1 MKEIDSLIVALQPWQ
16 SWNAFVLLIG
26 GCITWW
32 FYRRD
37 NKQFKATKFHSR
49 QLLNSIPTIWTS
61 LGIFGTFCAICIS
74 LNAFAAVEDET
85 VKDMSLITRLIG
97 NLVPAFSTSIY
108 GIVGA
113 VITTIINK
121 LRYQAE
127 EVAEFEQLDS
137 PEKNIKSIVTLLK
150 SQQELSRIYNEELTT
165 NILSQS
171 DILKRFVDD
180 FVDRM
185 DVIFKKMET
194 SIEQQVQ
201 TFGNSQF
208 EQSRKVLEE
217 MTQKMSEV
225 SSGLIEQQKENI
237 KASIDTT
244 QKQLDEISTS
254 LTSMIDN
261 VSATSSSAIQA
272 LTDQQNEKLSLLV
285 QNQEVLSNKLFEES
299 ARSNEQLQKNMQELG
314 EQYAASCEEMLNKA
328 TEQNEQVA
336 KQLNDSLS
344 DVVSQISESVSA
356 ECKGLADAISN
367 IVDQLG
373 DSYEFID
380 EHIAQI
386 KSDYEQATLAY
397 RDAVQNAHDNNE
409 VVESAITR
417 MNESLSAMEN
427 TNKNIKNIL
436 SLLETR
442 QTNIDN
448 LTQRIREVS
457 EAIVSLQNLEAT
469 LNKLRA

>member
-1 MKEIDSLIVALQPWQ
+1 
-16 SWNAFVLLIG
+16 
-26 GCITWW
+26 
-32 FYRRD
+32 
-37 NKQFKATKFHSR
+37 
-49 QLLNSIPTIWTS
+49 
-61 LGIFGTFCAICIS
+61 
-74 LNAFAAVEDET
+74 
-85 VKDMSLITRLIG
+85 
-97 NLVPAFSTSIY
+97 
-108 GIVGA
+108 
-113 VITTIINK
+113 
-121 LRYQAE
+121 
-127 EVAEFEQLDS
+127 
-137 PEKNIKSIVTLLK
+137 
-150 SQQELSRIYNEELTT
+150 
-165 NILSQS
+165 
-171 DILKRFVDD
+171 
-180 FVDRM
+180 
-185 DVIFKKMET
+185 
-194 SIEQQVQ
+194 
-201 TFGNSQF
+201 
-208 EQSRKVLEE
+208 
-217 MTQKMSEV
+217 
-225 SSGLIEQQKENI
+225 
-237 KASIDTT
+237 
-244 QKQLDEISTS
+244 
-254 LTSMIDN
+254 
-261 VSATSSSAIQA
+261 
-272 LTDQQNEKLSLLV
+272 
-285 QNQEVLSNKLFEES
+285 
-299 ARSNEQLQKNMQELG
+299 
-314 EQYAASCEEMLNKA
+314 MLNKA

-356 ECKGLADAISN
+356 ECKGLADAISH